1 MTQFCGKF
9 GIALFCGAMLLT
21 GCGGGGGMA
30 DDASG
35 ASAQSSGS
43 NGAPTWTLNDRS
55 YTTSSAS
62 STTNKNGSKFDVVSL
77 ASDNDTANG
86 DYSGSLLSFSVARNG
101 AGTYTTTASTSELV
115 AAIDADPSA
124 QVIYVQC
131 QVGTG
136 VLTGSTVYR
145 SMAGATVQVTVGVDG
160 DYRFTALQTQTFTH
174 GLDVQGGVAGA
185 PDTAPVTYT
194 DVYDL

>member
-1 MTQFCGKF
+1 
-9 GIALFCGAMLLT
+9 LFCGAALLT
-21 GCGGGGGMA
+21 GCGGGGAA

-35 ASAQSSGS
+35 MSAQSSGS
-43 NGAPTWTLNDRS
+43 GGALSWTLNSHS
-55 YTTSSAS
+55 YTTSAAS
-62 STTNKNGSKFDVVSL
+62 SATNKNGSKFDVVSL

-86 DYSGSLLSFSVARNG
+86 NYSGSLLSFSVARNG

-124 QVIYVQC
+124 QVVYVQC

-136 VLTGSTVYR
+136 VATGSTVYR
-145 SMAGATVQVTVGVDG
+145 SIAGATVQVTVDADG
-160 DYRFTALQTQTFTH
+160 NYHFTAPQTQTFTH

-185 PDTAPVTYT
+185 PDTATVSYT